1 MDDKVKFKIAEL
13 SGRLSALKDKTF
25 KLLKQT
31 DHADI
36 LAQLTNELKESES
49 REKLSIAFVG
59 QYSAGKSTIISALT
73 GNKNIKIDANVSTD
87 IVSEYNWN
95 NIILLD
101 TPGILAGQNENHD
114 EATKDALRK
123 SDLILYV
130 LTSQLFDDVVFENF
144 IDLAYN
150 QHLADKIMVIINK
163 MGQEAG
169 EFDELAAN
177 YKDSINDI
185 FVERGYGVFNFPLAF
200 IDAADYIEGVEDDDE
215 DYVQLSNFE
224 QFISML
230 NAFVDERGVIKKQ
243 FDTPVRMLQS
253 AVKNLEI
260 TQIDPNLATFY
271 QQFESRLSHSLSEI
285 TRDFT
290 ITLNNFHSQAIAEVL
305 SASHSIGEVKEE
317 EWKNIAAQLD
327 NVLINLINTASTNI
341 ETVINDN
348 YRRLME
354 EMEQFSQK
362 DSIVK
367 YREAIDHKLSGSHIS
382 IDERTNL
389 ERQRNVLNWLT
400 KGGAK
405 IADMA
410 PGVKGMFD
418 GISAASGS
426 SLHEIVIKVGHFF
439 GKKFK
444 PWEAVGTA
452 SKIAKGAKFG
462 IPILGAVLDIGMQVY
477 QDRQDKKIQKQIQ
490 TERNRYVTEYQGE
503 LNRIAEK
510 FKTYFESVRENY
522 NLKRDELNASK
533 DELRKQTQ
541 RNLELTKEIEALN
554 QEYVDFIE
562 ILD

>member
-1 MDDKVKFKIAEL
+1 MDENVKFKIAEL
-13 SGRLSALKDKTF
+13 SSRLSILKVKTF
-25 KLLKQT
+25 KLLEQT
-31 DHADI
+31 DHKEIMDQ
-36 LAQLTNELKESES
+36 LAKELEESDA

-73 GNKNIKIDANVSTD
+73 GNKNIKIEANVSTD
-87 IVSEYNWN
+87 TVSEYDWN
-95 NIILLD
+95 DITLLD
-101 TPGILAGQNENHD
+101 TPGILAGQNESHD
-114 EATKDALRK
+114 EATKEALRK

-150 QHLADKIMVIINK
+150 QHLADKMMVIINK

-177 YKDSINDI
+177 YKDSINNI
-185 FVERGYGVFNFPLAF
+185 FAERGYEGFNFPIAF
-200 IDAADYIEGVEDDDE
+200 IDAADYIEGVEDEDE
-215 DYVQLSNFE
+215 DYIQLSNFE
-224 QFISML
+224 EFISML
-230 NAFVDERGVIKKQ
+230 NNFVDERGVIKKQ

-290 ITLNNFHSQAIAEVL
+290 ITLNNFQSQAIAEVL
-305 SASHSIGEVKEE
+305 STSHSIGEVGED
-317 EWKNIAAQLD
+317 EWKQIAAQLD
-327 NVLINLINTASTNI
+327 NILFGLINTASTNI
-341 ETVINDN
+341 ETVVNEN
-348 YRRLME
+348 YRRLIE

-367 YREAIDHKLSGSHIS
+367 YREAIDHKLSSPQIS

-389 ERQRNVLNWLT
+389 ENQRNVLNWLA
-400 KGGAK
+400 KGGGK
-405 IADMA
+405 IADLA

-418 GISAASGS
+418 GISSASGS
-426 SLHEIVIKVGHFF
+426 SLHEIVLKVGHFF

-462 IPILGAVLDIGMQVY
+462 IPILGAVLDIGMQIY

-490 TERNRYVTEYQGE
+490 SERNRYVTEYHGE
-503 LNRIAEK
+503 LNRISGE
-510 FKTYFESVRENY
+510 FKEYFESVRDNY

-541 RNLELTKEIEALN
+541 RNLELSKDIESLN

>member
-1 MDDKVKFKIAEL
+1 MDENVKFKIAEL
-13 SGRLSALKDKTF
+13 SSRLSILKEKTF
-25 KLLKQT
+25 KLLEQA
-31 DHADI
+31 DHKEIMDQ
-36 LAQLTNELKESES
+36 LAKELKESDA

-87 IVSEYNWN
+87 TVSEYDWN
-95 NIILLD
+95 DITLLD
-101 TPGILAGQNENHD
+101 TPGILAGQNESHD
-114 EATKDALRK
+114 EATKEALRK

-130 LTSQLFDDVVFENF
+130 ITSQLFDDVIFENF

-150 QHLADKIMVIINK
+150 QHLADKMMVIINK

-177 YKDSINDI
+177 YKDSINNI
-185 FVERGYGVFNFPLAF
+185 FAERGYEGFNFPIAF
-200 IDAADYIEGVEDDDE
+200 IDAADYIEGVEDEDE
-215 DYVQLSNFE
+215 DYIQLSNFE
-224 QFISML
+224 EFISML
-230 NAFVDERGVIKKQ
+230 NNFVDERGVIKKQ

-290 ITLNNFHSQAIAEVL
+290 IALNNFQSQAIAEVL
-305 SASHSIGEVKEE
+305 STSHSIGEVGEN
-317 EWKNIAAQLD
+317 EWTQIAAQLD
-327 NVLINLINTASTNI
+327 NILIGLINTASNNI
-341 ETVINDN
+341 ETVVNDN
-348 YRRLME
+348 YRRLIE

-367 YREAIDHKLSGSHIS
+367 YREAIDHKLSSPQIS

-389 ERQRNVLNWLT
+389 ENQRNVLNWLT
-400 KGGAK
+400 KGGSK

-410 PGVKGMFD
+410 PEVKGVFD
-418 GISAASGS
+418 GISSASGS
-426 SLHEIVIKVGHFF
+426 SLHEIVLKVGHFF

-462 IPILGAVLDIGMQVY
+462 IPILGAVLDIGMQIY

-490 TERNRYVTEYQGE
+490 SERNRYVTEYQSE
-503 LNRIAEK
+503 LNRISGE
-510 FKTYFESVRENY
+510 FKEYFESVRDNY

-541 RNLELTKEIEALN
+541 RNLELSKDIETLN

>member
-1 MDDKVKFKIAEL
+1 MNDNIKLKIAKL
-13 SGRLSALKDKTF
+13 SSRLTLLKDKTF
-25 KLLKQT
+25 ELLGQT
-31 DHADI
+31 DHRDI
-36 LAQLTNELKESES
+36 LDQLKRELSES
-49 REKLSIAFVG
+49 DSRESLSIAFVG

-87 IVSEYNWN
+87 VVSEYDWN
-95 NIILLD
+95 NITLLD
-101 TPGILAGQNENHD
+101 TPGILAGQNESHD

-150 QHLADKIMVIINK
+150 QHLADKIMVVINK

-169 EFDELAAN
+169 EFSELTAN
-177 YKDSINDI
+177 YKDSINSI
-185 FVERGYGVFNFPLAF
+185 FAERGYSDFNLPIAF
-200 IDAADYIEGVEDDDE
+200 IDAADYIEGIEDEDE

-230 NAFVDERGVIKKQ
+230 NDFVDERGIIKKQ

-260 TQIDPNLATFY
+260 TQIDPNLAKFY
-271 QQFESRLSHSLSEI
+271 QQFESRLAHNLAEI
-285 TRDFT
+285 SRDFT
-290 ITLNNFHSQAIAEVL
+290 ITLNNFQSQAIAEVL
-305 SASHSIGEVKEE
+305 SASHSIGKVGEE
-317 EWKNIAAQLD
+317 EWKNIATQLD
-327 NVLINLINTASTNI
+327 NVLITLINTTSANI
-341 ETVINDN
+341 EMVINDN

-362 DSIVK
+362 DTIVK
-367 YREAIDHKLSGSHIS
+367 YREAMEHKLSSSKIS
-382 IDERTNL
+382 IEEKTNL

-400 KGGAK
+400 KGGIK

-418 GISAASGS
+418 GISSASGS
-426 SLHEIVIKVGHFF
+426 TLHDIVLKVGHFF

-462 IPILGAVLDIGMQVY
+462 IPILGVVLDIGMQLY

-490 TERNRYVTEYQGE
+490 TERNRYVTAYQSE
-503 LNRIAEK
+503 LNRISGE
-510 FKTYFESVRENY
+510 FKDYFESVRDNY

-533 DELRKQTQ
+533 DELNKQTQ
-541 RNLELTKEIEALN
+541 RNLELLKDIESLN

-562 ILD
+562 VLD